1 MSVLPIRA
9 LLAWPA
15 WPGVF
20 MRSARRLPL
29 EKQAKGRHFGI
40 LMRKNYNLMRLPHPH
55 LSNAT
60 HSRKK
65 MI

>member
-20 MRSARRLPL
+20 MRSVRRLPL
-29 EKQAKGRHFGI
+29 KEAGDALLFGI
-40 LMRKNYNLMRLPHPH
+40 SMGDK
-55 LSNAT
+55 SIT
-60 HSRKK
+60 
-65 MI
+65 